1 VSPHVPNNE
10 GSFRP
15 IHVSAPEGCILNC
28 RFPAPVGGRHIIGH
42 FLSTAVFGALARAVP
57 GRVLADGA
65 ANIWITQF
73 TGKDQAGA
81 NFTYVFFSSGGMGA
95 RPDKDGIS
103 ATAFP
108 SGIQGVPAEIIEN
121 VSPLVMERR
130 ALVPDSG
137 GPGRHRGG
145 LGQEMVLSVRT
156 SEPVVHSAM
165 YDRTKFPALGFAG
178 GKDGGR
184 GEFFL
189 SDGTRPHPKA
199 QYRLLPGQKVVL
211 RLPGGGGFFPP
222 LERDPESVRQDV
234 LNGYVS
240 LSAAHDEYGVAL
252 TEGLEI
258 DWQQTERLRR
268 RKS

>member
-1 VSPHVPNNE
+1 
-10 GSFRP
+10 
-15 IHVSAPEGCILNC
+15 
-28 RFPAPVGGRHIIGH
+28 
-42 FLSTAVFGALARAVP
+42 
-57 GRVLADGA
+57 
-65 ANIWITQF
+65 
-73 TGKDQAGA
+73 
-81 NFTYVFFSSGGMGA
+81 
-95 RPDKDGIS
+95 
-103 ATAFP
+103 
-108 SGIQGVPAEIIEN
+108 
-121 VSPLVMERR
+121 
-130 ALVPDSG
+130 
-137 GPGRHRGG
+137 
-145 LGQEMVLSVRT
+145 VRT

-240 LSAAHDEYGVAL
+240 LSAAREQYGVVL
-252 TEGLEI
+252 NESLEI
-258 DWQQTERLRR
+258 DLQATERLRSEQSAVR
-268 RKS
+268 QSDSQQSGR